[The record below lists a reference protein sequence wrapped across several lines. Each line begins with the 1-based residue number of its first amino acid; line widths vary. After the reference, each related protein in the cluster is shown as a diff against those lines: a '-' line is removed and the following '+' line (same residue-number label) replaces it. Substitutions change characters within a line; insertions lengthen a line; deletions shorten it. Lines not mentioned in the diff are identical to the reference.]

1 MAFRGL
7 TFPGTECP
15 VPDVGNDYFDDLFH
29 IGALL
34 PRRLS
39 MQSDRTISYVHLTAS
54 SFRDEIRGP
63 FLLTWVD
70 INPSMKK

>member
-7 TFPGTECP
+7 PFPGTECP
-15 VPDVGNDYFDDLFH
+15 VLDVGDDYFDDLFH
-29 IGALL
+29 IGGSL

-39 MQSDRTISYVHLTAS
+39 VQSDRTISYVHLTAS

-63 FLLTWVD
+63 FFVNMGWC
-70 INPSMKK
+70 